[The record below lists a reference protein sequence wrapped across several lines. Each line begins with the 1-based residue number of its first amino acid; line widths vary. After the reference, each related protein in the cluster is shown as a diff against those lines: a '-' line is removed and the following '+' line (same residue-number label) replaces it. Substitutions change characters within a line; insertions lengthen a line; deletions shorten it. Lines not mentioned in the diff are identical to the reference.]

1 MSKMRTKNIS
11 SYHNLPFKDQD
22 LLESKDAF
30 AHGATPARLEA
41 EDVLVGAVPPI
52 GQTNSFFTL
61 SQVSNVH

>member
-1 MSKMRTKNIS
+1 MVRGIIVI
-11 SYHNLPFKDQD
+11 PFKDQD

-52 GQTNSFFTL
+52 GQTNSFFYIKPG
-61 SQVSNVH
+61 S